1 MDFTLD
7 KKHEMARSLFK
18 EFAETEV
25 KPLAQETDETEA
37 FPAET
42 VKKMQK
48 YGFMGIPVPKEYGG
62 QGCDPLTYVMCVEEL
77 SKVCATT
84 GVVVSAHTSLCIDP
98 IIIKDVTGYLIPG
111 GIPLWLTNLA
121 LNVPLFLAALKIKGK
136 RFIWRTIVGTLLL
149 SLWLYILPLV
159 DLTDGDYV
167 LAAIFGGCIGG
178 VGMGLVLLAKST
190 TGGTEMVATLI
201 QHYYKHYSVVQIIQF
216 LDGAVVV
223 AGLFVFGVHAVLYAI
238 VAIFVTSKVSDA
250 LMEGLKFSKAA
261 FIITD
266 HYEQVAKR
274 IMTELERGVTG
285 LRAKGM
291 YSGAEKCMLY
301 CVVSKKEIVQVKEI
315 VREVDPDAF
324 VIVSDAREVLGEG
337 FQEQMS

>member
-1 MDFTLD
+1 M
-7 KKHEMARSLFK
+7 
-18 EFAETEV
+18 
-25 KPLAQETDETEA
+25 
-37 FPAET
+37 
-42 VKKMQK
+42 
-48 YGFMGIPVPKEYGG
+48 
-62 QGCDPLTYVMCVEEL
+62 
-77 SKVCATT
+77 
-84 GVVVSAHTSLCIDP
+84 
-98 IIIKDVTGYLIPG
+98 
-111 GIPLWLTNLA
+111 
-121 LNVPLFLAALKIKGK
+121 
-136 RFIWRTIVGTLLL
+136 LL

-223 AGLFVFGVHAVLYAI
+223 AGLFVFGIHAVLYAI